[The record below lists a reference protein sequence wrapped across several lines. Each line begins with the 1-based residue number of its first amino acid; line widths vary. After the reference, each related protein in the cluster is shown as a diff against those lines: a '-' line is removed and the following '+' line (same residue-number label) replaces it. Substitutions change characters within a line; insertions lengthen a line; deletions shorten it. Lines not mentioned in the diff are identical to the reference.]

1 MNAVT
6 ESDSADFQVVPESPI
21 GFSDRC
27 AFRITA
33 QSIGD
38 APMKRFVF
46 SIICS
51 LSVLAASAAQVLGQ
65 ELALTVQVPGKDLAV
80 GPASITMDE
89 GSTATINVTRLTSAV
104 DATIIGYY
112 RVSLAPR
119 AGNRS
124 LSTGSLIFPPT
135 ASGSLT
141 KSITLSVGEDVD
153 AVDGWAQIIFYR
165 TTTSGSQVRVTSI
178 VLNVDD
184 NDTAGLVAP
193 SMIQAKEGE
202 DTTFTLKLAS
212 QPYDLSALEPLN
224 TDVTVNLTLG
234 GILGFHVYPSSLTF
248 TSSNWNEPRTVT
260 VRVDEYDQAISWN
273 ASVKITASGSDYNGL
288 VKITAVESIT
298 NNKVGFILAP
308 STLSMTEGDSG
319 NFTLRLSSKPF
330 ASGPD
335 DVRVNLVSS
344 DSQVSVSPSSL
355 TFTRVNWDNP
365 RTITVD
371 TTVDEDAATPAIKI
385 DLSASGADY
394 GDASDSVKINVVETD
409 TAGVDVYNSS
419 GVRPFGLTTL
429 EGADVDYRMRLISK
443 PRGGNVTLDF
453 SMSSGSDVSLSPTS
467 LTFTPSNWKTLQ
479 TVTATTAEDDDEIR
493 NDSTLTIA
501 ASGADYG
508 DYSRTIDVYAQDND
522 IPTYI
527 RLPTGSV
534 TVKEGESVD
543 FTIRLTAKP
552 AENMTVVHNIPQ
564 GGSSLYR
571 IEDKSDGIT
580 TFYFTPDNWN
590 VPQTVSYFAL
600 WKSKG
605 TNDDNVRR
613 LTTRMLTGIS
623 GRTESYVYDQVIIAG
638 NGSPMVLSSDAL
650 DIGEGSSGT
659 FTLRLREKPVDDS
672 NLTDDK
678 RRIVVALRK
687 SGSGDVT
694 ISPTSLTFTPSDW
707 NTAQTVTVSTVADAD
722 NADDSASVSFSAS
735 GTTFGTANLTD
746 GVRIS
751 VKEKALVLSP
761 STLDIDEGD
770 SERFNVEL
778 AAKPSGNV
786 TVSLTSSDSQLSVS
800 PASLTFTP
808 SNWNSAQNVIATAAE
823 DDDRV
828 ASTARIDLSAS
839 NADYA
844 GITGRVAVSIGDD
857 DAVRFSPVYEI
868 DASGRRKAIDALR
881 MPEFSYRIL
890 GMYLEAKPSGNVTVS
905 LATSGH
911 AGLTVEPTSL
921 TFTPS
926 NYYTLQKFRVRSPI
940 FHGATEKSLTL
951 SASGGDYDDVVRK
964 LPVTVDDWHGLGIS
978 EGQLTPLEIDEGE
991 SATLTVV
998 LRDALNGNERAH
1010 VDLAKPGGVDS
1021 RVITERIL
1029 SISPRVLRFDST
1041 NHSRPQT
1048 VTLTALEDTDQDN
1061 ENGSFSF
1068 NAYYYDPPPGA
1079 DLSGNAW
1086 RAYQTRSATRTAEV
1100 RVKDNTVLQRI
1111 TPAGLTLSHT
1121 STLRVSE
1128 GGSENF
1134 TVVLD
1139 RQPVGGSVTVSTGVS
1154 AGAGAS
1160 AGASANTGSDL
1171 SLSPTRLTFTASN
1184 WNAPKTVTVRAAE
1197 DDDAANDNAS
1207 VSLSASGADY
1217 GNVTESMQ
1225 VSILDDDPRGLTL
1238 DFLALGLTEGSQK
1251 QFTVNLV
1258 SQPSGGDVTVAITKS
1273 SGSDDVSFSPAR
1285 LTFTDSNWTTP
1296 QNVTVSAAEDAD
1308 GVDDSATLAV
1318 SASGADYAGIS
1329 DSVSV
1334 KITDNDKPGLT
1345 IDPSSLD
1352 VPEGGSKDFTVKL
1365 AGAPNGGD
1373 VSVAI
1378 VKSGSGDV
1386 TISLARLTFK
1396 ASNWDS
1402 AQTVTVNA
1410 AEDDDAANDTASLS
1424 LTASGA
1430 NYGGITDSVDI
1441 EVSDDEERN
1450 LTLSDSSLG
1459 LTEGTSKDFTVK
1471 LTAAPTGG
1479 DVTVTVNKSGSDDVT
1494 VSPASL
1500 TFKAENWNTPQNVT
1514 VNAAED
1520 GDGVA
1525 DNASV
1530 SLTVSGADYAGI
1542 ADSVVRIEV
1551 TDNDTPGLT
1560 LPLKLE
1566 VAEGGDKR
1574 LGISLTAAPT
1584 GGNVTVSLTKSGSD
1598 DVTISPVSLIF
1609 TDRNWESVQS
1619 VTVSA
1624 AEDEDGADDN
1634 ASLALTA
1641 SGADYGDVSAGVQI
1655 EVSDDD
1661 EKGLS
1666 VASTLSLNEGDSKD
1680 FTFRLQTKPVGGD
1693 VSVAVTKS
1701 GSTDVSVSPSSLTF
1715 EASNWNT
1722 PQTVRVSAAEDE
1734 DGANDSARVS
1744 LAASGADYGGISE
1757 AVSVDVTDNDTPGLT
1772 LDPLKLEVDEGGDEL
1787 LGISLTAAPTGGN
1800 VTVSLTKSGSDD
1812 VTISPASLTFTADNW
1827 ESVQSVTVSAA
1838 EDEDGADDN
1847 ASLALTASGADYGD
1861 VSASVQIDVSD
1872 DDEKGLSV
1880 ASTLSL
1886 NEGGSKDFT
1895 FRLQTKPVGGD
1906 VTVAVTKSG
1915 STDVSVSPSSLTFEA
1930 ENWNTPQTVRV
1941 NAAED
1946 EDGANDSARVSLA
1959 ASGADYGGVSE
1970 AVSVDVTDNDTP
1982 GLTLPLKLEVA
1993 EGGDQTL
2000 GVSLT
2005 AQPSG
2010 GNVTVAI
2017 AKSGSDDVTISPA
2030 SLTFTADNWK
2040 SVQSVTVSAQ
2050 EDEDGA
2056 DDTAS
2061 LALTASGADYGDVS
2075 AGVQIDVS
2083 DDDAKGLSV
2092 DSTLSLNEGGDK
2104 DLTFSLKTKP
2114 VGGEVSVAVTK
2125 SGSGDVTI
2133 SKESATFT
2141 AENWNDPQTL
2151 NVSAAEDADGVN
2163 DSARISL
2170 SASGA
2175 DYGGIGESVR
2185 VDVSDNDSP
2194 GLTLA
2199 PTSLSVNEGGDE
2211 RLGISLTAAPTGGNV
2226 IVAIAKSGSDD
2237 VTVSPA
2243 SLTFTADNWKS
2254 VQSVTVRAAEDEDG
2268 AADSASLSLS
2278 ASGADYDD
2286 VSDVVQVAVKDNDEK
2301 GLSVDPTL
2309 SLNEGGDKDLTFS
2322 LKTKPVGGDVTVAIT
2337 KSGSTDVSVSPSSLT
2352 FTAENWNNPQTLNVS
2367 AAEDSD
2373 GVDDSAR
2380 ISLSASGADYGG
2392 LTADISV
2399 EVSDKDTP
2407 GLTLAPTTLKVDEG
2421 DDTTLEV
2428 SLSAQPSGGNVTV
2441 AIAKSGSD
2449 DVTISPTSL
2458 TFTPSNWR
2466 STRSVTVSAAEDD
2479 DGADDNAN
2487 LRLTA
2492 SGADYAGIVDN
2503 VRVEVDDDDPK
2514 GLTLAPESLSVT
2526 EGSAK
2531 NFTVALKTQPASG
2544 SVVVSLNASGSSEV
2558 SVSPARMTFTA
2569 SNWNAPKTATVDA
2582 DEDDDGVKD
2591 TATVSLAASGAD
2603 YGAIADELQ
2612 VEVNDNDAP
2621 GLTFDPST
2629 LDVAEGGEASLEVGL
2644 TVQPTGGDVTLALTK
2659 SGSEDVSLSPASL
2672 TFTPSNWTTPRIV
2685 TVVAAEDDDG
2695 VKDTA
2700 ALSVAASGADYDGI
2714 TGNVQVRVSENE
2726 TVGLVVEPAILGL
2739 TEGGEGAFT
2748 AKLSAQ
2754 PTGGNVALFVTKS
2767 GSPDVLLTSTNL
2779 IFTADDWSVEQS
2791 VTVRA
2796 NEDHDG
2802 IADSAVVSLSASGA
2816 DYGGV
2821 SGGVQVQVSD
2831 NDAPGLVLSSLLLA
2845 VDEGGSGSVGV
2856 KLSVEPS
2863 GDVSLALTKNGSAD
2877 VSFTPSSMTFT
2888 PSNWDESQAI
2898 TVNAAEDSDGHP
2910 DTASLSLTATGADY
2924 EGITAGVQVQ
2934 VVENEAFGLS
2944 VTPRKLEVREGEE
2957 APFTV
2962 SLTAQ
2967 PNWNV
2972 SVALT
2977 SENPDVTLS
2986 PSTLR
2991 FTPSDWNRPKTVV
3004 ARAAEDDDLLADSTT
3019 VTLRASGADFDDIT
3033 GSMQI
3038 TVIDDDAEEGIN
3050 PQVVFDLT
3058 LTPESLSLDEGS
3070 SARFTVRARAQPV
3083 DEEMVVTL
3091 VGGGSPDVSF
3101 DTDPDT
3107 DGLQSALTLTPDN
3120 WDVEQPVS
3128 VRAAEDDDAAPDR
3141 ASASFVDAG
3150 GKVIILGRVSVAVA
3164 DDDTPGLSVDPAALQ
3179 VAENTSGSFTVRPVT
3194 RPLGDILVSFDNGET
3209 DTALSPPNLKFTS
3222 SNWRRARSVT
3232 VDGVADVDA
3241 EDDAPADITLT
3252 ARGGGYDGVSARV
3265 QVGVDEAAPGTLP
3278 EEATPGL
3285 VIVGAPVEIDEGGT
3299 RDLRVK
3305 LRNRP
3310 TGDVE
3315 LALSVSGAS
3324 IEVDADT
3331 WREGNQS
3338 ALRFSPSNYNG
3349 TRVVSLFAPEDED
3362 TNDGRASVSLT
3373 ASGAN
3378 YDGLNAKVSV
3388 NIDDNDSPALLV
3400 SNPAIIDDRRASFT
3414 VRLSV
3419 EPSAAVG
3426 VALSVAGEVEGVAVD
3441 TDPDTPGNQTALAF
3455 AASDFDVPQRV
3466 VVVAD
3471 EDFEGSSVDIVL
3483 AAGGGDYAGIVDR
3496 VTVPL
3501 GVGEYTDE
3509 GDPRYWWPV
3518 RTLALAIAPPSVGDR
3533 AVVSVGCR
3541 EESACEVYLD
3551 CSAQKNGESFRGG
3564 LPESIVG
3571 WGVARLSAQ
3580 DIVDITGGDWS
3591 GMGRL
3596 GCALH
3601 SEERISAQVWTRSG
3615 DGVLVNNSALVR
3627 SVNIEGVH
3635 RADIESI
3642 PGPGELDLSNIRIR
3656 CRAAYTKHCSM
3667 TALSCYDDEGS
3678 GYRGDLGTIERGR
3691 VRHVQTS
3698 ELADLIGHRWSGATL
3713 GCEFRSDE
3721 PFTVQVLTRTG
3732 GGALVNN
3739 NATGQA
3745 PF

>member
-1 MNAVT
+1 
-6 ESDSADFQVVPESPI
+6 
-21 GFSDRC
+21 
-27 AFRITA
+27 
-33 QSIGD
+33 
-38 APMKRFVF
+38 MKRFVF
-46 SIICS
+46 SIVCS
-51 LSVLAASAAQVLGQ
+51 LSVLAASSAQGQ
-65 ELALTVQVPGKDLAV
+65 EVTISPPSGTLT
-80 GPASITMDE
+80 INE
-89 GSTATINVTRLTSAV
+89 GDSATINVTQTADSS
-104 DATIIGYY
+104 TTY
-112 RVSLAPR
+112 RYQVYTARENTGDPAPDDWSYQPW
-119 AGNRS
+119 NWYVH
-124 LSTGSLIFPPT
+124 STT
-135 ASGSLT
+135 TQGSLT
-141 KSITLSVGEDVD
+141 NSVTIQTFHDDDGQDDTGYDATL
-153 AVDGWAQIIFYR
+153 FLYR
-165 TTTSGSQVRVTSI
+165 TFADDTGLTKIAEYPFTIKDDDTRGIVIPSKYFERLPGNVNDSLVVDEGS
-178 VLNVDD
+178 D
-184 NDTAGLVAP
+184 
-193 SMIQAKEGE
+193 K
-202 DTTFTLKLAS
+202 TFTLALAT
-212 QPYDLSALEPLN
+212 EPVGG
-224 TDVTVNLTLG
+224 DVTIRIRQAPGPV
-234 GILGFHVYPSSLTF
+234 TF
-248 TSSNWNEPRTVT
+248 
-260 VRVDEYDQAISWN
+260 Y
-273 ASVKITASGSDYNGL
+273 
-288 VKITAVESIT
+288 
-298 NNKVGFILAP
+298 P
-308 STLSMTEGDSG
+308 STLTFKSNGG
-319 NFTLRLSSKPF
+319 NWRAPQTITLRALE
-330 ASGPD
+330 D
-335 DVRVNLVSS
+335 D
-344 DSQVSVSPSSL
+344 DA
-355 TFTRVNWDNP
+355 
-365 RTITVD
+365 ITNGSY
-371 TTVDEDAATPAIKI
+371 
-385 DLSASGADY
+385 LYFSASGADY
-394 GDASDSVKINVVETD
+394 EGISIEGRWISIVDNDSAEFAPSVSTLSIDEGNEAKFTLKLTAKPWPKVGGPVIIRLNLTSSHSHVSVSPSTLNFRDIYWNVPQTVTVRADDDDDAVDPAAATIDISVDSGGDGALDEYQGFTDTIAVNVSETD

-429 EGADVDYRMRLISK
+429 EGADIDYKMRLTSK

-453 SMSSGSDVSLSPTS
+453 SMSNGSDVSLSPTS

-508 DYSRTIDVYAQDND
+508 DYSRTMDVYANDND
-522 IPTYI
+522 VPTYI
-527 RLPTGSV
+527 RRPAGSV
-534 TVKEGESVD
+534 TVNEGEIVD

-564 GGSSLYR
+564 GNSSLYR

-580 TFYFTPDNWN
+580 TFHFTPDNWN

-623 GRTESYVYDQVIIAG
+623 GRIESYVYDQVIIAG
-638 NGSPMVLSSDAL
+638 NGSPMVLSSDTL

-707 NTAQTVTVSTVADAD
+707 DTAQTVTVSTVADAD
-722 NADDSASVSFSAS
+722 SADDSARISFSAS

-761 STLDIDEGD
+761 SALDIDEGG
-770 SERFNVEL
+770 SERFGVEL
-778 AAKPSGNV
+778 ATKPSGNV

-800 PASLTFTP
+800 PVSLIFTP
-808 SNWNSAQNVIATAAE
+808 SNWNSAQNVTANAAE

-839 NADYA
+839 GADYA
-844 GITGRVAVSIGDD
+844 GITARVAVSIGDD

-868 DASGRRKAIDALR
+868 DAGNRRKAIDALR

-951 SASGGDYDDVVRK
+951 SASGGDYDGVVRK
-964 LPVTVDDWHGLGIS
+964 LSVTVDDSNGLGIS
-978 EGQLTPLEIDEGE
+978 EGQIAPLEIVEGE
-991 SATLTVV
+991 SETFTVV
-998 LRDALNGNERAH
+998 LRDTLSGNERAH
-1010 VDLAKPGGVDS
+1010 VDLAKSEGTDS
-1021 RVITERIL
+1021 SVITDKIL

-1048 VTLTALEDTDQDN
+1048 VTIAALADDDRDD
-1061 ENGSFSF
+1061 ENGSFSLD
-1068 NAYYYDPPPGA
+1068 AYYYDPPNGA
-1079 DLSGNAW
+1079 DLSGNGW
-1086 RAYQTRSATRTAEV
+1086 RAYQTRSATHNV
-1100 RVKDNTVLQRI
+1100 NISVKDNTVLQPS
-1111 TPAGLTLSHT
+1111 TPAGLTLSET
-1121 STLRVSE
+1121 STLRVPE
-1128 GGSENF
+1128 GGSATF
-1134 TVVLD
+1134 TVVLG
-1139 RQPVGGSVTVSTGVS
+1139 REPTGGSVTVSASVS
-1154 AGAGAS
+1154 A
-1160 AGASANTGSDL
+1160 GSDL

-1184 WNAPKTVTVRAAE
+1184 WDKPQTVTVRAAE

-1217 GNVTESMQ
+1217 GGVSKTLS
-1225 VSILDDDPRGLTL
+1225 VSIVDDDPRGLAFDSL
-1238 DFLALGLTEGSQK
+1238 DLGLTEGSQK
-1251 QFTVNLV
+1251 QFTVKLV

-1273 SGSDDVSFSPAR
+1273 SGSDDVSFSPAS

-1308 GVDDSATLAV
+1308 GVDDRATLSAV
-1318 SASGADYAGIS
+1318 ASGADYAGIS

-1352 VPEGGSKDFTVKL
+1352 VPEGGSANFKVKL
-1365 AGAPNGGD
+1365 TGAPNGGD

-1386 TISLARLTFK
+1386 TISLASLTFAAANW
-1396 ASNWDS
+1396 ASE
-1402 AQTVTVNA
+1402 QTVTVNA

-1441 EVSDDEERN
+1441 EVSDDEDRN

-1500 TFKAENWNTPQNVT
+1500 TFKAGNWNTPQNVT

-1566 VAEGGDKR
+1566 VAEGGDQT
-1574 LGISLTAAPT
+1574 LGVSLTAQPS
-1584 GGNVTVSLTKSGSD
+1584 GGNVTVAIAKSGSD
-1598 DVTISPVSLIF
+1598 DVTISPASLIF

-1666 VASTLSLNEGDSKD
+1666 VASTLSLSEGGSKD

-1722 PQTVRVSAAEDE
+1722 PQTVSVSAAEDE

-1772 LDPLKLEVDEGGDEL
+1772 LDPLKLEMDEGDDEL

-1827 ESVQSVTVSAA
+1827 ESVQSVTVSA
-1838 EDEDGADDN
+1838 
-1847 ASLALTASGADYGD
+1847 
-1861 VSASVQIDVSD
+1861 
-1872 DDEKGLSV
+1872 
-1880 ASTLSL
+1880 
-1886 NEGGSKDFT
+1886 
-1895 FRLQTKPVGGD
+1895 
-1906 VTVAVTKSG
+1906 
-1915 STDVSVSPSSLTFEA
+1915 
-1930 ENWNTPQTVRV
+1930 
-1941 NAAED
+1941 
-1946 EDGANDSARVSLA
+1946 
-1959 ASGADYGGVSE
+1959 
-1970 AVSVDVTDNDTP
+1970 
-1982 GLTLPLKLEVA
+1982 
-1993 EGGDQTL
+1993 
-2000 GVSLT
+2000 
-2005 AQPSG
+2005 
-2010 GNVTVAI
+2010 
-2017 AKSGSDDVTISPA
+2017 
-2030 SLTFTADNWK
+2030 
-2040 SVQSVTVSAQ
+2040 Q

-2056 DDTAS
+2056 ADSAS
-2061 LALTASGADYGDVS
+2061 LSLSASGADYD
-2075 AGVQIDVS
+2075 DVS
-2083 DDDAKGLSV
+2083 DVVQVAVKDNDEKGLSV

-2441 AIAKSGSD
+2441 AVAKSGSD

-2531 NFTVALKTQPASG
+2531 DFTVALKTQPASG

-2569 SNWNAPKTATVDA
+2569 SNWNAPKTATVNA

-2672 TFTPSNWTTPRIV
+2672 TFTPDDWSAPRIV

-2845 VDEGGSGSVGV
+2845 VDEGGSGRVGV

-2863 GDVSLALTKNGSAD
+2863 GDVSLALTKNGSVD

-2944 VTPRKLEVREGEE
+2944 ATPRELEVREGEE

-2977 SENPDVTLS
+2977 SENPDVSLS

-3070 SARFTVRARAQPV
+3070 SARFTVRARVQPV
-3083 DEEMVVTL
+3083 DEEIVVAL

-3101 DTDPDT
+3101 DTDPET

-3128 VRAAEDDDAAPDR
+3128 VHAAEDDDAAPDR

-3150 GKVIILGRVSVAVA
+3150 GKVIIVGRVSVAVA

-3299 RDLRVK
+3299 RDLRVR

-3362 TNDGRASVSLT
+3362 TNDGRASVSLV

-3378 YDGLNAKVSV
+3378 YDGLTAEVSV

-3400 SNPAIIDDRRASFT
+3400 SNPAVIDDRRASFT

-3419 EPSAAVG
+3419 EPSAAVD

-3455 AASDFDVPQRV
+3455 AASNFDVPQRV

-3483 AAGGGDYAGIVDR
+3483 AAGGGDYEGIVDR

-3564 LPESIVG
+3564 LPDAIVG

-3656 CRAAYTKHCSM
+3656 CRAAYTKHCGM

-3732 GGALVNN
+3732 GGGALVNN

>member
-1 MNAVT
+1 
-6 ESDSADFQVVPESPI
+6 
-21 GFSDRC
+21 
-27 AFRITA
+27 
-33 QSIGD
+33 
-38 APMKRFVF
+38 MKRFVF

-51 LSVLAASAAQVLGQ
+51 LSVLAAYSAQGQ
-65 ELALTVQVPGKDLAV
+65 EVTISPPSGTLTINEGGSATINITQTADSSTTYRYQVYTARENTGDPAPDDWSYQPWNWYVHSTTTQGSLTNSVTIQTVHDDDGQDDTGYDATLVLWRHLPDNTGWTKIADYQFTIKDDDTRGIVLPSKYLESVDTPNGTLNNIFA
-80 GPASITMDE
+80 IDE
-89 GSTATINVTRLTSAV
+89 GSDKTFTLALATEPVGGNVTVTVKSGWKYLYVYPSTLTFSFNGGNWRV
-104 DATIIGYY
+104 PQTVTLRSPEDDDAYAGDTHITI
-112 RVSLAPR
+112 S
-119 AGNRS
+119 
-124 LSTGSLIFPPT
+124 
-135 ASGSLT
+135 ASGADYDGVRISPSPRVWLRDND
-141 KSITLSVGEDVD
+141 KLGFDVSSSTLS
-153 AVDGWAQIIFYR
+153 I
-165 TTTSGSQVRVTSI
+165 
-178 VLNVDD
+178 
-184 NDTAGLVAP
+184 
-193 SMIQAKEGE
+193 KEGNKAN
-202 DTTFTLKLAS
+202 FTLKLAAK
-212 QPYDLSALEPLN
+212 QWTYGAAHGYPTFVDLA
-224 TDVTVNLTLG
+224 
-234 GILGFHVYPSSLTF
+234 SSH
-248 TSSNWNEPRTVT
+248 N
-260 VRVDEYDQAISWN
+260 
-273 ASVKITASGSDYNGL
+273 
-288 VKITAVESIT
+288 
-298 NNKVGFILAP
+298 
-308 STLSMTEGDSG
+308 
-319 NFTLRLSSKPF
+319 
-330 ASGPD
+330 
-335 DVRVNLVSS
+335 
-344 DSQVSVSPSSL
+344 QVSVSPSRL
-355 TFTRVNWDNP
+355 TFYAPYWNIP
-365 RTITVD
+365 QTV
-371 TTVDEDAATPAIKI
+371 TVSVADDEDAVIPQAAIT
-385 DLSASGADY
+385 LTGAGQSYY
-394 GDASDSVKINVVETD
+394 GMTDSVKINVVESETL
-409 TAGVDVYNSS
+409 GVEVYNSS

-429 EGADVDYRMRLISK
+429 EGADVDYKMRLTSK
-443 PRGGNVTLDF
+443 PSGGNATL
-453 SMSSGSDVSLSPTS
+453 SLSVSSGSDVSFSPSS

-508 DYSRTIDVYAQDND
+508 DYSRTMDVYAQDND

-534 TVKEGESVD
+534 TVKEGEIVD

-564 GGSSLYR
+564 GNSSLYR
-571 IEDKSDGIT
+571 IEDKSDGVT
-580 TFYFTPDNWN
+580 TFHFTPDNWN

-623 GRTESYVYDQVIIAG
+623 GRTETYVYDQVILAG

-659 FTLRLREKPVDDS
+659 FTLRLREKPVEDS
-672 NLTDDK
+672 NQIDENL
-678 RRIVVALRK
+678 RIVVALRK

-707 NTAQTVTVSTVADAD
+707 DTAQTVTVSTVADAD
-722 NADDSASVSFSAS
+722 NADDSARISFSAS
-735 GTTFGTANLTD
+735 GRTFGTANLTD

-761 STLDIDEGD
+761 STLDIDEGGN
-770 SERFNVEL
+770 ERFSVEL
-778 AAKPSGNV
+778 GAKPSGNV
-786 TVSLTSSDSQLSVS
+786 NVSLTSSDSQLSVS
-800 PASLTFTP
+800 PASLIFTP
-808 SNWNSAQNVIATAAE
+808 SNWNSAQNVTANAAE

-839 NADYA
+839 GADYA
-844 GITGRVAVSIGDD
+844 GITARVAVSIGDD
-857 DAVRFSPVYEI
+857 DTVRFSPVYEI
-868 DASGRRKAIDALR
+868 DAGGRRKAIDALK

-905 LATSGH
+905 LTTSGH
-911 AGLTVEPTSL
+911 AGLTVDPTSL

-926 NYYTLQKFRVRSPI
+926 NYYTLQKFKVRSPI

-951 SASGGDYDDVVRK
+951 SASGGGYDDIVRK
-964 LPVTVDDWHGLGIS
+964 LSVTVDDSNGLGIS
-978 EGQLTPLEIDEGE
+978 EGQLTPLEIVEGE
-991 SATLTVV
+991 SETFTVV
-998 LRDALNGNERAH
+998 LRDTLSGNERAH
-1010 VDLAKPGGVDS
+1010 VDLAKSEGTDS
-1021 RVITERIL
+1021 SVITDKIL

-1048 VTLTALEDTDQDN
+1048 VTIAALADDDRDD
-1061 ENGSFSF
+1061 ENGSFSLDAF
-1068 NAYYYDPPPGA
+1068 YYDPPNGA
-1079 DLSGNAW
+1079 DLSGNGW
-1086 RAYQTRSATRTAEV
+1086 RAYQTRSATHSV
-1100 RVKDNTVLQRI
+1100 KIQVKDNTVLQPS
-1111 TPAGLTLSHT
+1111 TPAGLTLSET
-1121 STLRVSE
+1121 STLTISE
-1128 GGSENF
+1128 GGSKNF

-1139 RQPVGGSVTVSTGVS
+1139 KQPVGGSVTVSTGVS

-1171 SLSPTRLTFTASN
+1171 SLSPTRLTFTASD
-1184 WNAPKTVTVRAAE
+1184 WKDPKTVTVSAAE

-1217 GNVTESMQ
+1217 TNVTESMQ
-1225 VSILDDDPRGLTL
+1225 VSILDDDPRGLAFDSL
-1238 DFLALGLTEGSQK
+1238 DLGLTEGSQN

-1258 SQPSGGDVTVAITKS
+1258 SQPSGGNVTVAITKS

-1308 GVDDSATLAV
+1308 GVDDRATLAV

-1352 VPEGGSKDFTVKL
+1352 VPEGGSANFKVKL
-1365 AGAPNGGD
+1365 TGAPIGGD

-1386 TISLARLTFK
+1386 TISLASLTFAAANW
-1396 ASNWDS
+1396 ASE
-1402 AQTVTVNA
+1402 QTVTVNA

-1450 LTLSDSSLG
+1450 LTLSAPSLG
-1459 LTEGTSKDFTVK
+1459 LTEGASKDFTVK
-1471 LTAAPTGG
+1471 LTAAPIGG

-1500 TFKAENWNTPQNVT
+1500 TFKESNWNSTQNVT

-1520 GDGVA
+1520 IDGV
-1525 DNASV
+1525 DDSASV
-1530 SLTVSGADYAGI
+1530 SLTVSGADYTAI
-1542 ADSVVRIEV
+1542 PDSSVRI
-1551 TDNDTPGLT
+1551 
-1560 LPLKLE
+1560 
-1566 VAEGGDKR
+1566 
-1574 LGISLTAAPT
+1574 
-1584 GGNVTVSLTKSGSD
+1584 
-1598 DVTISPVSLIF
+1598 
-1609 TDRNWESVQS
+1609 
-1619 VTVSA
+1619 
-1624 AEDEDGADDN
+1624 
-1634 ASLALTA
+1634 
-1641 SGADYGDVSAGVQI
+1641 
-1655 EVSDDD
+1655 
-1661 EKGLS
+1661 
-1666 VASTLSLNEGDSKD
+1666 
-1680 FTFRLQTKPVGGD
+1680 
-1693 VSVAVTKS
+1693 
-1701 GSTDVSVSPSSLTF
+1701 
-1715 EASNWNT
+1715 
-1722 PQTVRVSAAEDE
+1722 
-1734 DGANDSARVS
+1734 
-1744 LAASGADYGGISE
+1744 
-1757 AVSVDVTDNDTPGLT
+1757 
-1772 LDPLKLEVDEGGDEL
+1772 
-1787 LGISLTAAPTGGN
+1787 
-1800 VTVSLTKSGSDD
+1800 
-1812 VTISPASLTFTADNW
+1812 
-1827 ESVQSVTVSAA
+1827 
-1838 EDEDGADDN
+1838 
-1847 ASLALTASGADYGD
+1847 
-1861 VSASVQIDVSD
+1861 
-1872 DDEKGLSV
+1872 
-1880 ASTLSL
+1880 
-1886 NEGGSKDFT
+1886 
-1895 FRLQTKPVGGD
+1895 
-1906 VTVAVTKSG
+1906 
-1915 STDVSVSPSSLTFEA
+1915 
-1930 ENWNTPQTVRV
+1930 
-1941 NAAED
+1941 
-1946 EDGANDSARVSLA
+1946 
-1959 ASGADYGGVSE
+1959 
-1970 AVSVDVTDNDTP
+1970 
-1982 GLTLPLKLEVA
+1982 
-1993 EGGDQTL
+1993 
-2000 GVSLT
+2000 
-2005 AQPSG
+2005 
-2010 GNVTVAI
+2010 
-2017 AKSGSDDVTISPA
+2017 
-2030 SLTFTADNWK
+2030 
-2040 SVQSVTVSAQ
+2040 
-2050 EDEDGA
+2050 
-2056 DDTAS
+2056 
-2061 LALTASGADYGDVS
+2061 
-2075 AGVQIDVS
+2075 
-2083 DDDAKGLSV
+2083 
-2092 DSTLSLNEGGDK
+2092 
-2104 DLTFSLKTKP
+2104 
-2114 VGGEVSVAVTK
+2114 
-2125 SGSGDVTI
+2125 
-2133 SKESATFT
+2133 
-2141 AENWNDPQTL
+2141 
-2151 NVSAAEDADGVN
+2151 
-2163 DSARISL
+2163 
-2170 SASGA
+2170 
-2175 DYGGIGESVR
+2175 
-2185 VDVSDNDSP
+2185 DVSDNDSP

-2237 VTVSPA
+2237 VTFSPA
-2243 SLTFTADNWKS
+2243 SLTFTADNWES
-2254 VQSVTVRAAEDEDG
+2254 VQSVTVSAQEDEDG

-2286 VSDVVQVAVKDNDEK
+2286 VSEVVQVAVKDNDEK
-2301 GLSVDPTL
+2301 GLSVDSTL

-2322 LKTKPVGGDVTVAIT
+2322 LKTKPVGGDVTVAVT

-2407 GLTLAPTTLKVDEG
+2407 GLTLAPTTLRVDEG

-2479 DGADDNAN
+2479 DGADDSAN

-2526 EGSAK
+2526 EGNAK

-2569 SNWNAPKTATVDA
+2569 SNWNAPKTATVNA

-2944 VTPRKLEVREGEE
+2944 ATPRELEVREGEE

-2977 SENPDVTLS
+2977 SENPDVSLS

-3150 GKVIILGRVSVAVA
+3150 GKVIIVGRVSVAVA
-3164 DDDTPGLSVDPAALQ
+3164 DDDTPGLSVDPATLR

-3278 EEATPGL
+3278 EEAVPGL

-3299 RDLRVK
+3299 RDLRVR

-3324 IEVDADT
+3324 IEVDTDT

-3362 TNDGRASVSLT
+3362 TNDGRASVSLV

-3378 YDGLNAKVSV
+3378 YDGLTAEVSV

-3400 SNPAIIDDRRASFT
+3400 SNPAVIDDRRASFT

-3419 EPSAAVG
+3419 EPSAAVE
-3426 VALSVAGEVEGVAVD
+3426 VALSVAGEVEGVAID
-3441 TDPDTPGNQTALAF
+3441 ADPDTPGNQTALAF

-3551 CSAQKNGESFRGG
+3551 CSAQKNGASFRGG
-3564 LPESIVG
+3564 LPEAIVG

-3642 PGPGELDLSNIRIR
+3642 PGPGEMDLSNIRIR

-3732 GGALVNN
+3732 GGGALVNN
-3739 NATGQA
+3739 NATGQM